1 MKVMQLMRR
10 PPRRDHHFPPPLP
23 PTRSHVCPREGHPR
37 GHQIALRFLG
47 ILRPTMH
54 FDKKLRPI
62 ETVMPVEKGCGPVL
76 RPSLDKS
83 TKVIAEYRQDA
94 A

>member
-1 MKVMQLMRR
+1 
-10 PPRRDHHFPPPLP
+10 
-23 PTRSHVCPREGHPR
+23 
-37 GHQIALRFLG
+37 
-47 ILRPTMH
+47 MH